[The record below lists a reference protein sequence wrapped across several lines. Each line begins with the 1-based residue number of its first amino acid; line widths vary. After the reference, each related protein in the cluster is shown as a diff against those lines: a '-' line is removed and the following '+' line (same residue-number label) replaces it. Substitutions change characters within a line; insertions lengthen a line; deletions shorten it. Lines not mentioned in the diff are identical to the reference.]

1 MTTEQPMRII
11 LLSLLMCVVVGCG
24 SEDASQDPPS
34 GTQPAPERIAAENN
48 PELAAQAAQG
58 SVVQMLALA
67 KDGAWEAYIQA
78 YYGELNKIENDDQL
92 QQLQDRFAG
101 GWGEKLIPVLEQ
113 ASEIT
118 PVIEDNKA
126 LFKAEGNTIFELHLG
141 DDGRWKFHL

>member
-1 MTTEQPMRII
+1 
-11 LLSLLMCVVVGCG
+11 
-24 SEDASQDPPS
+24 
-34 GTQPAPERIAAENN
+34 
-48 PELAAQAAQG
+48 
-58 SVVQMLALA
+58 MLALA

-78 YYGELNKIENDDQL
+78 YYGELNKIENDGQL